1 MSTTKWGIIGLGE
14 IAHNFADSFKSDNAE
29 LIAVASRTLQK
40 AQDFASEY
48 NVAKAYGH
56 YEALCFDPDVDI
68 VYLATPN
75 SHHAENIKMVLN
87 AGKHVLCEKAIVMNA
102 AQLAEV
108 MELAEEKNL
117 IVAEAMTIY
126 HMPLFKQLKSRIQTG
141 EFGELKMVNAM
152 FGSLKDSDPSMRFF
166 NKELGGGALLDI
178 GVYALSFVRYFLSS
192 QPTDL
197 QTMVNLYETGVDE
210 MSTIQLKNSQ
220 NELSTV
226 SLSFR
231 GKMPKQG
238 VIVCENAFITVLDYP
253 RADKA
258 IITYPDGATEIVE
271 DGSSASALSYEVQDL
286 SDTILNKENKTYI
299 ELTKD
304 VTDLMDQS
312 AKAWGMDLTK

>member
-1 MSTTKWGIIGLGE
+1 MTRIKWGIIGLGG
-14 IAHNFADSFKSDNAE
+14 IAHDFAASFKSDNAE
-29 LIAVASRTLQK
+29 LAAVASRTLQK

-48 NVAKAYGH
+48 NVPKAYGH
-56 YEALCFDPDVDI
+56 YEALCFDPDIDI
-68 VYLATPN
+68 IYLATPN
-75 SHHAENIKMVLN
+75 SHHAENIKMALN
-87 AGKHVLCEKAIVMNA
+87 AGKHVLCEKAMVMNNT
-102 AQLAEV
+102 QLE
-108 MELAEEKNL
+108 EILSLADEKNL

-126 HMPLFKQLKSRIQTG
+126 HMPLFKQLKSRIEAG
-141 EFGELKMVNAM
+141 EFGKLKMVNAM
-152 FGSLKDSDPSMRFF
+152 FGSLKDTDPSMRFF

-197 QTMVNLYETGVDE
+197 QTMVKLYETGVDE
-210 MSTIQLKNSQ
+210 MSTIQLSNDK

-238 VIVCENAFITVLDYP
+238 VIICENAFITVINYP

-258 IITYPDGATEIVE
+258 IITYPDGTTETIE
-271 DGSSASALSYEVQDL
+271 AGSSASALSYEVQDL
-286 SDTILNKENKTYI
+286 SDTLLNKENKTYI

-304 VTDLMDQS
+304 VTDLMDKS

>member
-48 NVAKAYGH
+48 NVPKAYGH
-56 YEALCFDPDVDI
+56 YEALCFDPDIDI

-178 GVYALSFVRYFLSS
+178 GVYAISFVRYFLSS

>member
-1 MSTTKWGIIGLGE
+1 MKSLIIS
-14 IAHNFADSFKSDNAE
+14 ADSFKSDNAG

-48 NVAKAYGH
+48 NVPKAYGH
-56 YEALCFDPDVDI
+56 YEALCFDPDIDI

-197 QTMVNLYETGVDE
+197 QTMVNLYGTGV
-210 MSTIQLKNSQ
+210 MK
-220 NELSTV
+220 
-226 SLSFR
+226 
-231 GKMPKQG
+231 
-238 VIVCENAFITVLDYP
+238 
-253 RADKA
+253 
-258 IITYPDGATEIVE
+258 
-271 DGSSASALSYEVQDL
+271 
-286 SDTILNKENKTYI
+286 
-299 ELTKD
+299 
-304 VTDLMDQS
+304 
-312 AKAWGMDLTK
+312 

>member
-1 MSTTKWGIIGLGE
+1 MTRIKWGIIGLGG
-14 IAHNFADSFKSDNAE
+14 IAHDFAASFKSDNAE
-29 LIAVASRTLQK
+29 LAAVASRTLQK

-48 NVAKAYGH
+48 NVPKAYGH
-56 YEALCFDPDVDI
+56 YEALCFDPDIDI
-68 VYLATPN
+68 IYLATPN
-75 SHHAENIKMVLN
+75 SHHAENIKMALN
-87 AGKHVLCEKAIVMNA
+87 AGKHVLCEKAMVMNNT
-102 AQLAEV
+102 QLE
-108 MELAEEKNL
+108 EILSLADEKNL
-117 IVAEAMTIY
+117 IVAEAMMIY
-126 HMPLFKQLKSRIQTG
+126 HMPLFKQLKSRIEAG
-141 EFGELKMVNAM
+141 EFGKLKMVNAM
-152 FGSLKDSDPSMRFF
+152 FGSLKDTDPSMRFF

-197 QTMVNLYETGVDE
+197 QTMVKLYETGVDE
-210 MSTIQLKNSQ
+210 MSTIQLSNDK

-238 VIVCENAFITVLDYP
+238 VIICENAFITVINYP

-258 IITYPDGATEIVE
+258 IITYPDGTTETIE
-271 DGSSASALSYEVQDL
+271 AGSSASALSYEVQDL
-286 SDTILNKENKTYI
+286 SDTLLNKENKTYI

-304 VTDLMDQS
+304 VTDLMDKS

>member
-1 MSTTKWGIIGLGE
+1 MTRIKWGIIGLGG
-14 IAHNFADSFKSDNAE
+14 IAHDFAASFKPDNAE
-29 LIAVASRTLQK
+29 LAAVASRTLQK

-48 NVAKAYGH
+48 NVPKAYGH
-56 YEALCFDPDVDI
+56 YEALCFDPDIDI
-68 VYLATPN
+68 IYLATPN
-75 SHHAENIKMVLN
+75 SHHAENIKMALN
-87 AGKHVLCEKAIVMNA
+87 AGKHVLCEKAMVMNNT
-102 AQLAEV
+102 QLE
-108 MELAEEKNL
+108 EILSLADEKNL

-126 HMPLFKQLKSRIQTG
+126 HMPLFKQLKSRIEAG
-141 EFGELKMVNAM
+141 EFGKLKMVNAM
-152 FGSLKDSDPSMRFF
+152 FGSLKDTDPSMRFF

-197 QTMVNLYETGVDE
+197 QTMVKLYETGVDE
-210 MSTIQLKNSQ
+210 MSTIQLSNDK

-238 VIVCENAFITVLDYP
+238 VIICENAFITVINYP

-258 IITYPDGATEIVE
+258 IITYPDGTSETIEA
-271 DGSSASALSYEVQDL
+271 GSSASALSYEVQDL
-286 SDTILNKENKTYI
+286 SDTLLNKENKTYI

>member
-1 MSTTKWGIIGLGE
+1 MTRIKWGIIGLGG
-14 IAHNFADSFKSDNAE
+14 IAHDFAASFKSDNAE
-29 LIAVASRTLQK
+29 LTAVASRTLQK

-48 NVAKAYGH
+48 NVPKAYGH
-56 YEALCFDPDVDI
+56 YEALCFDPDIDI
-68 VYLATPN
+68 IYLATPN
-75 SHHAENIKMVLN
+75 SHHAENIKMALN
-87 AGKHVLCEKAIVMNA
+87 AGKHVLCEKAMVMNNT
-102 AQLAEV
+102 QLE
-108 MELAEEKNL
+108 EILSLADEKNL

-126 HMPLFKQLKSRIQTG
+126 HMPLFKQLKSRIEAG
-141 EFGELKMVNAM
+141 EFGKLKMVNAM
-152 FGSLKDSDPSMRFF
+152 FGSLKDTDPSMRFF

-197 QTMVNLYETGVDE
+197 QTMVKLYETGVDE
-210 MSTIQLKNSQ
+210 MSTIQLSNDK
-220 NELSTV
+220 NELSAV

-238 VIVCENAFITVLDYP
+238 VIICENAFITVINYP

-258 IITYPDGATEIVE
+258 IITYPDGTSETIEA
-271 DGSSASALSYEVQDL
+271 GSSASALSYEVQDL
-286 SDTILNKENKTYI
+286 SDTLLNKENKTYI

-304 VTDLMDQS
+304 VTDLMDKS

>member
-48 NVAKAYGH
+48 NVPKAYGH
-56 YEALCFDPDVDI
+56 YEALCFDPDIDI

>member
-48 NVAKAYGH
+48 NVPKAYGH
-56 YEALCFDPDVDI
+56 YEALCFDPDIDI

-253 RADKA
+253 RTDKA

>member
-1 MSTTKWGIIGLGE
+1 MTTIKWGMIGLGE
-14 IAHNFADSFKSDNAE
+14 IAHDFADSFKADNAE
-29 LIAVASRTLQK
+29 LIAVASRSLQK

-48 NVAKAYGH
+48 NVPKAYGH
-56 YEALCFDPDVDI
+56 YEALCFDPDIDI
-68 VYLATPN
+68 IYLATPN
-75 SHHAENIKMVLN
+75 SHHAENIKMILN
-87 AGKHVLCEKAIVMNA
+87 AGKHVLCEKAMTMNA
-102 AQLAEV
+102 EQLEEV
-108 MELAEEKNL
+108 LVLAEEKNL

-126 HMPLFKQLKSRIQTG
+126 HMPLFKQLKYRIESG
-141 EFGELKMVNAM
+141 EFGKLKMVNAM
-152 FGSLKDSDPSMRFF
+152 FGSLKDTDPSMRFF

-192 QPTDL
+192 QPTTL
-197 QTMVNLYETGVDE
+197 QTMVQMYDTGVDE
-210 MSTIQLKNSQ
+210 MSTIQLSNDE

-238 VIVCENAFITVLDYP
+238 VIVCENAFITVMDYP

-258 IITYPDGATEIVE
+258 LITYPDGSTETVE
-271 DGSSASALSYEVQDL
+271 EGSSASALSYEVQDL
-286 SDTILNKENKTYI
+286 SDTLLNQENKHYI

-312 AKAWGMDLTK
+312 AKAWDMDLTK

>member
-48 NVAKAYGH
+48 NVPKAYGH
-56 YEALCFDPDVDI
+56 YEALCFDPDIDI

-75 SHHAENIKMVLN
+75 SHHAENIKMALN
-87 AGKHVLCEKAIVMNA
+87 AGKHILCEKAIVMNA

-271 DGSSASALSYEVQDL
+271 DGSSAFALSYEVQDL